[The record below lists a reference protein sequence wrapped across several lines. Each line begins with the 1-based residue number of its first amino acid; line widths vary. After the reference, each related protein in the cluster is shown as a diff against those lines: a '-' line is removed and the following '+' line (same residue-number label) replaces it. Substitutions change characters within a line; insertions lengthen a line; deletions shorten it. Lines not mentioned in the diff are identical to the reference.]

1 VITYDCIHQTTKRTY
16 KWQCSLEIRCDTP
29 PYELEISTQGS
40 FFRVICGPHS
50 YGNFLC
56 MPNWD
61 IGCELAGFSDVF
73 WNTERLTRHV
83 SMRDAKAIAQGLA
96 FARNYLK

>member
-1 VITYDCIHQTTKRTY
+1 
-16 KWQCSLEIRCDTP
+16 
-29 PYELEISTQGS
+29 
-40 FFRVICGPHS
+40 
-50 YGNFLC
+50 